1 MEKSGGFAEK
11 AYQIIKADITNGKLR
26 PGELLVESRFS
37 KQIHISRTPVREAI
51 RRLEGIDCRGKG
63 TSCPDQFARAL
74 REAMTQ
80 RTAAE

>member
-1 MEKSGGFAEK
+1 METKHTYIPQG
-11 AYQIIKADITNGKLR
+11 TC
-26 PGELLVESRFS
+26 SRLIEF
-37 KQIHISRTPVREAI
+37 TLDGTVV
-51 RRLEGIDCRGKG
+51 RGKG